1 MCSASKKG
9 QNILEY
15 AILLCIILSSLLIM
29 QVFIKRAYQGRLKSE
44 ADNIGQQYSVGHT
57 TSKMVTDTD
66 TTTTTCT
73 GGNCWGVDIDAGM
86 TVSISKTD
94 TTIDKKEGVDAF
106 KWK

>member
-15 AILLCIILSSLLIM
+15 TALLCIILSSLLIM
-29 QVFIKRAYQGRLKSE
+29 QVFVKRAYQGRLKSE
-44 ADNIGQQYSVGHT
+44 ADDVGPQYSAGHT
-57 TSKMVTDTD
+57 TSQMI
-66 TTTTTCT
+66 TTTDSTTTSCT
-73 GGNCWGVDIDAGM
+73 GANCFGGSSDGLTV
-86 TVSISKTD
+86 TVSDTK